1 MTKLLKKNREG
12 FTLIELMIVVAI
24 IGILAAIAIPAF
36 VNYVKRAKTAESG
49 ANLKALFT
57 GAATYYTTERNTN
70 RGILMA
76 GGVATTNTHC
86 TVANAAL
93 FGSAP
98 TNAKRQADA
107 TMLAASFTALS
118 FAASDPLYYEY
129 AIADSPNACLR
140 LPNSALYTFRATGD
154 LDGDM
159 AFSTFEVAAGS
170 NGEND
175 LYRAP
180 GIYTIDELE

>member
-57 GAATYYTTERNTN
+57 GAATYYTTERNTT
-70 RGILMA
+70 RGILP
-76 GGVATTNTHC
+76 GGAAATTNTHC
-86 TVANAAL
+86 TVNNAEL
-93 FGSAP
+93 FAGGP
-98 TNAKRQADA
+98 TNAKMQVD
-107 TMLAASFTALS
+107 TAAIPPSFTALS
-118 FAASDPLYYEY
+118 FAASDPLYYQY
-129 AIADSPNACLR
+129 AIANSPQACLQA
-140 LPNSALYTFRATGD
+140 PNTALYTFRATGD
-154 LDGDM
+154 LDGDGT
-159 AFSTFEVAAGS
+159 FSTFEVAAGS
-170 NGEND
+170 NGDND